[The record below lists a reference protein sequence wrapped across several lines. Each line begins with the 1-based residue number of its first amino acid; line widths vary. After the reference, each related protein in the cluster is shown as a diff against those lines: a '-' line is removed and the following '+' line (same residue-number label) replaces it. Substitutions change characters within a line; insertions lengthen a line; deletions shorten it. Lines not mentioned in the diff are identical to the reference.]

1 MGGGDEKTTVLQN
14 KGHGLFTTVEFSK
27 QKS

>member
-1 MGGGDEKTTVLQN
+1 MGGGYEKATVLQN